1 MAVEL
6 VTPIP
11 EVAGAIDWTPDR
23 RGGSLLRQALRTRRG
38 RIGATLTLIVALIAA
53 LGPLLAPHSAT
64 ALLGIPFSAPGGG
77 HLLGTDTLGRDVLSR
92 VLDGGWQLLL
102 MSIAATVLGVV
113 IGTLVGVLAAFRG
126 GILDTLLMR
135 TVDVL
140 LAFPQLVFGLLVV
153 SILGAKV
160 WLIIVAVAVGHA
172 PQVARVI
179 RSAALDVC
187 ERDFVKSAELLDTP
201 AWRVMVGEVI
211 PNLMSPITVEAGLR
225 LTYSVII
232 IAGLSFLGFGLQPP
246 TPSWGVM
253 VNENRIG
260 LTSNPWAVLA
270 PVILL
275 AVLTIGTNTFADAV
289 ARVSLGVERPRR
301 RGGLFSRRRTNR
313 ESEA

>member
-1 MAVEL
+1 MA
-6 VTPIP
+6 
-11 EVAGAIDWTPDR
+11 
-23 RGGSLLRQALRTRRG
+23 GSD
-38 RIGATLTLIVALIAA
+38 VAA
-53 LGPLLAPHSAT
+53 LSRGEFGAVAVPRILELLEKHGILSTFFVPGHT
-64 ALLGIPFSAPGGG
+64 ALAYPELIRRIRDEG
-77 HLLGTDTLGRDVLSR
+77 HEIGHHGWVHESVL
-92 VLDGGWQLLL
+92 
-102 MSIAATVLGVV
+102 ALGVDREREV
-113 IGTLVGVLAAFRG
+113 FERGLEALDRAAGVRPVGYRAPSAEVSAS
-126 GILDTLLMR
+126 

-187 ERDFVKSAELLDTP
+187 ERDFVKSAELIDTP

-260 LTSNPWAVLA
+260 LTSNPWAVLG

-289 ARVSLGVERPRR
+289 ARVSLGVERPRP